1 MILVG
6 ELALWVALL
15 MAAWCA
21 TVSFAGGKLGRADL
35 IASGERAAYATVVLV
50 ILASVG
56 LWTAILSHD
65 FSLKY
70 VASFTSTNLPT
81 VYLIASFW
89 GGQAGSLLFWTL
101 ILAIFTA
108 IAVFTNRARNRALMP
123 YVTGTLGVL
132 LLFFLSTLC
141 FASSPY
147 ERLDWIPKIGR
158 AHV

>member
-1 MILVG
+1 M
-6 ELALWVALL
+6 
-15 MAAWCA
+15 C
-21 TVSFAGGKLGRADL
+21 GKLGRADL

-56 LWTAILSHD
+56 LWTAILTHD

-70 VASFTSTNLPT
+70 VASFTSSNLPT

-108 IAVFTNRARNRALMP
+108 MVWAKTTAPAHHPTARTSTRA
-123 YVTGTLGVL
+123 
-132 LLFFLSTLC
+132 
-141 FASSPY
+141 SP
-147 ERLDWIPKIGR
+147 PKS
-158 AHV
+158 